1 MQIEDV
7 RCWSPCHPFSRA
19 QNSQPRVLD
28 QQFCGCVEKLD
39 EYTTGILGVLG
50 SLVELWSFFFCSWI
64 IMVVPP
70 PPLFVQCL
78 AILIMKGT
86 L

>member
-7 RCWSPCHPFSRA
+7 RCWSPCHLFSRA

-39 EYTTGILGVLG
+39 EYTTGISGVLG
-50 SLVELWSFFFCSWI
+50 SLVEL
-64 IMVVPP
+64 
-70 PPLFVQCL
+70 
-78 AILIMKGT
+78 
-86 L
+86 